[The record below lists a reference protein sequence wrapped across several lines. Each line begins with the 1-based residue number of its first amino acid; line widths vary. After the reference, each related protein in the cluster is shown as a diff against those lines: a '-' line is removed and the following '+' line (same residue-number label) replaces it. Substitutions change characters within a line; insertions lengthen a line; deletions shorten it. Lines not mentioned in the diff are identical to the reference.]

1 MTPALGFPLIMS
13 FLSIT
18 AVTILMMWPIF
29 DKFSWD
35 QYQLIGLDE
44 ELQLAFKN
52 FQLTRSAFLIFF
64 CTSLMQFFTLIYFEQ
79 NTTFI
84 IIFSLMAAYLLIEIR
99 LGYLGVSERSD
110 GSSKQRVP

>member
-1 MTPALGFPLIMS
+1 MS
-13 FLSIT
+13 FLSIS

-64 CTSLMQFFTLIYFEQ
+64 CTAFMQFFTLIYFEQ
-79 NTTFI
+79 NTTFVV
-84 IIFSLMAAYLLIEIR
+84 IFSIMAAYLLIEIR
-99 LGYLGVSERSD
+99 LGYLGVRYRFYRS
-110 GSSKQRVP
+110 SRLRVPSESRSSS